1 MNVLIPEK
9 AEPPCYPK
17 VRATWTHKAKYL
29 QAKGMTKKSRRHAK
43 QCNVWLWTS
52 CNHSITWLIPSSAF
66 AFGGISKLARVIYEM
81 LCGSTCPAIETRK
94 CNVLCLVS
102 AFQVEHYLASDVS
115 LWDESPCNSKNRQES
130 DYFSIVYSFGALDLI
145 VFVFVP

>member
-29 QAKGMTKKSRRHAK
+29 QAKEITKKSRRHAK
-43 QCNVWLWTS
+43 QWNICLWTS
-52 CNHSITWLIPSSAF
+52 CSLSITCLIPSSAF
-66 AFGGISKLARVIYEM
+66 ACGHILKFARVIYGM
-81 LCGSTCPAIETRK
+81 LCGSTCPAIKTRK
-94 CNVLCLVS
+94 CNVLCFS
-102 AFQVEHYLASDVS
+102 AFQVERYLASDVS

-130 DYFSIVYSFGALDLI
+130 DYFSIFYCFGALDL
-145 VFVFVP
+145 FVFVP